1 MTFAKIGR
9 FGGTWVN
16 GEYKVEFTRTE
27 DHYTVYCTIAG
38 DSEILLLNGMYNA
51 EKDTVEAMGTKGDSE
66 ENYES
71 VFSFTE
77 EGKLLWQDEKVPGA
91 KDLQFE
97 RE

>member
-1 MTFAKIGR
+1 MQ
-9 FGGTWVN
+9 
-16 GEYKVEFTRTE
+16 
-27 DHYTVYCTIAG
+27 
-38 DSEILLLNGMYNA
+38 
-51 EKDTVEAMGTKGDSE
+51 DTVEEMGTKGDSE